1 MNLRNL
7 RNLWLVQYES
17 GSLFDLFESSAKLA
31 TSRDA
36 GAELF
41 LPSGLPDCPTLT
53 GAFGL
58 AGIMRRYQKVRCG
71 FTEPHD
77 MLSPVG
83 QCLRSRVGAG
93 PVGAA
98 QGRGGMPEI
107 SRFFGIVIRMF
118 YDDHQPPHFHA
129 EYAGSGALTV
139 IESLEIYRG
148 ERRENWRMA
157 KAGEL
162 PRAILPLE

>member
-1 MNLRNL
+1 MRCKRGRHSVNLRNL

-71 FTEPHD
+71 FAEAHV
-77 MLSPVG
+77 MLSAVG
-83 QCLRSRVGAG
+83 QCLRFLEW
-93 PVGAA
+93 AA
-98 QGRGGMPEI
+98 
-107 SRFFGIVIRMF
+107 
-118 YDDHQPPHFHA
+118 PH
-129 EYAGSGALTV
+129 
-139 IESLEIYRG
+139 RG